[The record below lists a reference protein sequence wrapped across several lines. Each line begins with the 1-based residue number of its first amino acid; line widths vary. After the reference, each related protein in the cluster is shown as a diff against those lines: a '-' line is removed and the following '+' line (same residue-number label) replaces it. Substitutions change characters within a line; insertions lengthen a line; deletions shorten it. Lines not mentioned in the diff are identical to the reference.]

1 MNNYDDII
9 NLPNPNPKK
18 HKRMSHDARAAQFGA
33 FRALTGH
40 EEAIEETK
48 RLTDEKIFLDEC
60 AIDELNE
67 KINIIAHN
75 IGKRPKITI
84 VYFEE
89 DLKKSG
95 GEYIEFSGV
104 VKKIDIYKRK
114 IVMEDK
120 TEIKIDMIFD
130 IYGDIFDEFEF

>member
-18 HKRMSHDARAAQFGA
+18 HKRMSPDARAAQFGA

-48 RLTDEKIFLDEC
+48 RITDDKIILDEY
-60 AIDELNE
+60 AIEELNE
-67 KINIIAHN
+67 KINIILYN
-75 IGKRPKITI
+75 IEKRPQITI
-84 VYFEE
+84 VYFEK

-95 GEYIEFSGV
+95 GEYIEISGI
-104 VKKIDIYKRK
+104 VKKIDTYKRV

-120 TEIKIDMIFD
+120 TEIKIDTILD
-130 IYGDIFDEFEF
+130 ICGDIFE